1 MNKKSK
7 KNNKKNNSSSSFL
20 KRVSMNNMEFPIVIR
35 GLVNDF
41 AASGTGS
48 QALAFF
54 VNYPTYYRNP
64 SGSIAQAAT
73 VSSLLANE
81 QKTFDEY
88 RVDSLRVSY
97 LPFLQNSTSTT
108 GMFDPSIA
116 AGVDLDDSA
125 DFTTAGRAL
134 NSQGLAIRMRTGQGH
149 VIPLCD
155 FQQVDFLEKKKWLNL
170 GAIIPSTSTAA
181 DVNNPAK
188 LATVKVYTGLTAP
201 AYPLTNTTIGLF
213 VLEWCMI
220 LKGTYTIS

>member
-1 MNKKSK
+1 MKRRQKSNK
-7 KNNKKNNSSSSFL
+7 SSNSFL
-20 KRVSMNNMEFPIVIR
+20 KRVSMNNMCFPIVIR

-41 AASGTGS
+41 AASGVGS

-64 SGSIAQAAT
+64 AGSIAQAAT

-88 RVDSLRVSY
+88 RVESLKVSY
-97 LPFLQNSTSTT
+97 LPFLQNSVSTT
-108 GMFDPSIA
+108 GMFDPTVA

-134 NSQGLAIRMRTGQGH
+134 NSQGLAIKLRTGQQAP
-149 VIPLCD
+149 IPLCD
-155 FQQVDFLEKKKWLNL
+155 FQQVDSVEKAKWLNL

-181 DVNNPAK
+181 DPNNPAK
-188 LATVKVYTGLTAP
+188 LSSVKVYTGLTAP

-213 VLEWCMI
+213 LLEWCMI
-220 LKGTYTIS
+220 LRGTYTIS